1 MLPPLLLDVH
11 ADHSVFDMCAAPGSK
26 TAQILELMMSSSLFE
41 HKRANIDI
49 PKGFVV
55 ANDADAKRAFMLTH
69 QMNRLNTANIVIINH
84 MAQDFP
90 SLTYPNVYGTDS
102 RVLFD
107 RIVCDV
113 PCSSDAA
120 IRKIPQKWQGW
131 NTKDG
136 ASLHPIQSVILKRG
150 IELLKVGG
158 KMTYSTC
165 SLNPVENESVVAA
178 ALKEFGYCIKVIDP
192 EEMSDFRFMPG
203 FTDWKVMAMKHYKD
217 LENVQPG
224 ESYFD
229 EYASYADVPNDMHGQ
244 IKQSMFPNEYS
255 EEIRQ

>member
-1 MLPPLLLDVH
+1 
-11 ADHSVFDMCAAPGSK
+11 
-26 TAQILELMMSSSLFE
+26 
-41 HKRANIDI
+41 
-49 PKGFVV
+49 
-55 ANDADAKRAFMLTH
+55 MLTH

-90 SLTYPNVYGTDS
+90 NLNYKGVYGRDA
-102 RVLFD
+102 RVQFD

-178 ALKEFGYCIKVIDP
+178 ALKEFAGVIKLVVPAEMP
-192 EEMSDFRFMPG
+192 EFRFMPG
-203 FTDWKVMAMKHYKD
+203 FTDWKV
-217 LENVQPG
+217 L
-224 ESYFD
+224 
-229 EYASYADVPNDMHGQ
+229 
-244 IKQSMFPNEYS
+244 
-255 EEIRQ
+255 